1 MDLGILNTVIAMV
14 IVLLVLSLL
23 VQAVQMLLKKL
34 LKLKSKQIEDSLK
47 DLFDQAIAGA
57 APTLSATATPNGP
70 PPPNGAPPP
79 QQPANENNPPAA
91 PASTGGIIGRIR
103 NRARIIIVGRSDAAS
118 ADAEAFTGKVLEEF
132 KKIGRVTKYGKPVLD
147 SLSKEDLFKVMA
159 KFESKDF
166 FPDYAERFKAVCNQ
180 IIALRTAVEQISGN
194 PALRGSASAKV
205 AQIRAVMAPI
215 FNNVEAILDGEEVKP
230 KVLFADLLQL
240 RQLDIAGV
248 LNLLDEAQKA
258 VTQER
263 IAATE
268 AHNDQEVA
276 QLDVISKDLAAIAKL
291 IGELSKKFDEAVSP
305 LRRKLEQVEVWFDT
319 VTQSFDERYA
329 RHMRTVS
336 LYISIVVVVL
346 LNANFFQIY
355 KNLSSNGVQRELIAE
370 AGAGILEKAR
380 QAQPATSPAAT
391 AAAGATASASASPTP
406 TVKEEIEQSRQA
418 IQSLV
423 DTYEGFGFSPLT
435 GQQFNAFIW
444 STGGWTAIEKDP
456 YGHRAW
462 LGFRPAKN
470 DKGLVVNENNVP
482 IPPNC
487 QEKDKNGNPILVD
500 GTPVKCSPAWVR
512 QSGGEWWASRKS
524 DVVTLVG
531 WAIMVMLLSVGAP
544 FWQDTLESLFGI
556 KNLLRQKSGT
566 QNIEDQSG
574 TGQPKE

>member
-23 VQAVQMLLKKL
+23 VQSVQMLLKKL

-57 APTLSATATPNGP
+57 APTSSATATPNG
-70 PPPNGAPPP
+70 APTP

-91 PASTGGIIGRIR
+91 RARLREILGGIISTIR
-103 NRARIIIVGRSDAAS
+103 HRASIIVVGRSDAAS
-118 ADAEAFTGKVLEEF
+118 AEAEAFTCKVLDEF

-180 IIALRTAVEQISGN
+180 IIALRTAIEKISGN
-194 PALRGSASAKV
+194 TALRGSASAKV

-258 VTQER
+258 VTRER
-263 IAATE
+263 IAA
-268 AHNDQEVA
+268 AKAGSAQDLA
-276 QLDVISKDLAAIAKL
+276 QLDVISKDLAAIAQL
-291 IGELSKKFDEAVSP
+291 IGELSKRFDEAISP

-336 LYISIVVVVL
+336 LYISIVVVIL

-355 KNLSSNGVQRELIAE
+355 RNLSSNGVQRELIAD

-380 QAQPATSPAAT
+380 QVQPAESPAAT
-391 AAAGATASASASPTP
+391 SAAGATASASASPTP
-406 TVKEEIEQSRQA
+406 TVNEEIEQSRQA

-423 DTYEGFGFSPLT
+423 DTYQGFGFSPLT
-435 GQQFNAFIW
+435 GQQLNAFLW
-444 STGGWTAIEKDP
+444 STGGWTAIETDP
-456 YGHRAW
+456 WGNRAW
-462 LGFRPAKN
+462 LGFTPAKN
-470 DKGLVVNENNVP
+470 DKGLVVNENNIP

-487 QEKDKNGNPILVD
+487 REEKDKNGDPILID
-500 GTPVKCSPAWVR
+500 GTVVKCSPAWVR
-512 QSGGEWWASRKS
+512 QSGSEWWASRKS
-524 DVVTLVG
+524 DLVTLVG

-574 TGQPKE
+574 KGQPKE